1 MYVKTTNKIA
11 YWKNPYFQRKNRSNR
26 TKSSD
31 PNDAAVYMGDMSC
44 HIFNCPSC
52 MKGNFRDCDSIK
64 SGFIGPWVRFEF
76 GVDFTRG
83 SKRSREW
90 TYFWKLT
97 KITKTFKH
105 QQKRLK
111 LQETTQTHR
120 ENKLSPKKFDFFP
133 KLFRIVMGVLWGL
146 QNVNINK
153 KTRFWW
159 DASDFLFDTI

>member
-97 KITKTFKH
+97 KITKNIDF
-105 QQKRLK
+105 
-111 LQETTQTHR
+111 
-120 ENKLSPKKFDFFP
+120 SKFDKSAGIGRNHDFCPEMCSLGPEEHIYLESCIYIKISIHLDFVRFERFFRW
-133 KLFRIVMGVLWGL
+133 KYGFF
-146 QNVNINK
+146 Q
-153 KTRFWW
+153 
-159 DASDFLFDTI
+159 